1 MNLHGQ
7 IINMTA
13 DAGNAST
20 DSTRIAYLEGH
31 RDARHAAAKLA
42 LKTDACID
50 ALRSLDARLRACMK
64 DPISA
69 AEAYDSFYQEIV
81 SEALAALDGRVLVS
95 G

>member
-31 RDARHAAAKLA
+31 RDARHVAAELA
-42 LKTDACID
+42 LKADAAMQEAAQIIKEICQCYCHPTPD
-50 ALRSLDARLRACMK
+50 ATLARLLG
-64 DPISA
+64 
-69 AEAYDSFYQEIV
+69 EA
-81 SEALAALDGRVLVS
+81 
-95 G
+95 